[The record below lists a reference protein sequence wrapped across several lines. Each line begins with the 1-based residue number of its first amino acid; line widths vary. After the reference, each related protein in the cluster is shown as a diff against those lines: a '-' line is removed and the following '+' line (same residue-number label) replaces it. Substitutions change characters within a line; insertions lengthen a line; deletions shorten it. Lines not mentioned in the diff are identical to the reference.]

1 MNEKLSDPELKVVI
15 ASGGTGGHLFPGIAV
30 AEELRATLG
39 AKVSFII
46 TDKPITIEILEGYGF
61 LYRII
66 GSRALKGKRI
76 WGSIATLAWYLP
88 KSIWQARKILQQ
100 EKPDMVIGM
109 GSYSSGPVG
118 VAAHMLGIPLAI
130 HEQNAILGLTN
141 RLLAKWADLVF
152 LSFPD
157 SNGQVDPEKIVWSGN
172 PIRPEFFNQEFASRP
187 ASPFTILVMGGS
199 QGAHQINMQM
209 LEALP
214 FLHDQRE
221 RLKIIHLAGAADE
234 EAVRQGYDGQG
245 FRAEVLAFT
254 KEVARYLSQA
264 HLVICRAGASTLA
277 ELTAMGRV
285 GILVPYPYAA
295 NQHQEKNARCL
306 SEVQAA
312 YLILNQELSGERIAG
327 MIQTLMAEPQKLIDM
342 ECKSRSL
349 AHQQAAALIVAGCRN
364 LLSKGIHHQKPLA
377 PLRGEG

>member
-1 MNEKLSDPELKVVI
+1 
-15 ASGGTGGHLFPGIAV
+15 
-30 AEELRATLG
+30 
-39 AKVSFII
+39 
-46 TDKPITIEILEGYGF
+46 
-61 LYRII
+61 
-66 GSRALKGKRI
+66 
-76 WGSIATLAWYLP
+76 
-88 KSIWQARKILQQ
+88 
-100 EKPDMVIGM
+100 
-109 GSYSSGPVG
+109 
-118 VAAHMLGIPLAI
+118 
-130 HEQNAILGLTN
+130 
-141 RLLAKWADLVF
+141 
-152 LSFPD
+152 
-157 SNGQVDPEKIVWSGN
+157 
-172 PIRPEFFNQEFASRP
+172 
-187 ASPFTILVMGGS
+187 MGGS